1 MAPVAAVVGG
11 IALLGLWACDNSG
24 VPPAYR
30 TVAVPELRIGS
41 ADAKVRGRALFQDH
55 CALCHGERADG
66 RGRRRNLS
74 VPAADF
80 TDPTWRARMTPR
92 RAFFVIR
99 EGIRG
104 TPMPAW
110 KALTEDETWDLVA
123 YVLSVAGQI
132 PQN

>member
-1 MAPVAAVVGG
+1 MVRQFPLAGG
-11 IALLGLWACDNSG
+11 ALLLGLWACDNSG

-30 TVAVPELRIGS
+30 KVVVPELRIAS
-41 ADAKVRGRALFQDH
+41 AEARLRGRALFQDH

-74 VPAADF
+74 IPPADF
-80 TDPTWRARMTPR
+80 RDPTWRARVTPR

-99 EGIRG
+99 EGIQG

-110 KALTEDETWDLVA
+110 KALNEDETWDLVA
-123 YVLSVAGQI
+123 YVLSVAEQT
-132 PQN
+132 PKN

>member
-1 MAPVAAVVGG
+1 MAPVVAVVGG
-11 IALLGLWACDNSG
+11 IALLGLWACDDSG

-30 TVAVPELRIGS
+30 TVVVPELRIAS
-41 ADAKVRGRALFQDH
+41 AEAQRRGRALFQDH

-66 RGRRRNLS
+66 RGRRRHLS

-80 TDPTWRARMTPR
+80 TDPTWRARMTSR
-92 RAFFVIR
+92 RTFFVIR

-123 YVLSVAGQI
+123 YVLSVAVQTGEH
-132 PQN
+132 